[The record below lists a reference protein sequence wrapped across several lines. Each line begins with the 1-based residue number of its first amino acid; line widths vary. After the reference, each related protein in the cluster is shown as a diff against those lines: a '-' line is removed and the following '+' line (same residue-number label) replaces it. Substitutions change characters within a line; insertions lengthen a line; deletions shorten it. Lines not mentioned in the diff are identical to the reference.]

1 MVARSPDLSPLDFL
15 LWGFLKGLVYET
27 PVATPENLD
36 GRIVEA
42 AGCVRDTPGIFE
54 NQNPCN
60 VDARRVS
67 MLLEKT
73 LSICCKLD
81 ISRIRPVAEPDRSCD
96 PLFIGDF

>member
-1 MVARSPDLSPLDFL
+1 MASMITRSVSLGFF

-27 PVATPENLD
+27 PVATPEDLV

-54 NQNPCN
+54 KVRCSMQRRCQACL
-60 VDARRVS
+60 DAS
-67 MLLEKT
+67 GKT

-81 ISRIRPVAEPDRSCD
+81 ISRM
-96 PLFIGDF
+96 